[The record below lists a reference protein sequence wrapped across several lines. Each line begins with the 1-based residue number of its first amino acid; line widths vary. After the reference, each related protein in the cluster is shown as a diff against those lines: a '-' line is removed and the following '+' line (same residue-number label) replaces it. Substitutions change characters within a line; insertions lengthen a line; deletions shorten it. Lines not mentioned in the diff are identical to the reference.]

1 MAPACGSFCLSRT
14 KHSTLRILGPE
25 FHKMEGVY
33 RSLVFRPNLDH
44 HTAPRLISGFVF
56 PSLFYSRNPS
66 RWLCSISRRLPYR
79 NAIHTPTVM
88 IPKGGTKSI
97 TTPLLIA
104 FRPSLEVASAELRH
118 MAHPWLKA
126 GAAHRKTNPQRMANR
141 RLISLQDRG
150 SEKHPERKR

>member
-1 MAPACGSFCLSRT
+1 MGGA
-14 KHSTLRILGPE
+14 
-25 FHKMEGVY
+25 Y
-33 RSLVFRPNLDH
+33 RSLSFRPTLDH
-44 HTAPRLISGFVF
+44 HTAPHFGS
-56 PSLFYSRNPS
+56 SYSHLFSISRNPS
-66 RWLCSISRRLPYR
+66 CWLCSISRRFPYR

-88 IPKGGTKSI
+88 IPKGSTKSI

-150 SEKHPERKR
+150 SERHPERKR